1 MKLLLLVL
9 FVTLTS
15 YAQDGLFKTYYSSGK
30 VESEITYVD
39 RIRDGAAKF
48 YYENGN
54 LKQELTYVNGKV
66 EGLVKEYYE
75 NGNLKQTYNI
85 QDGRKEG
92 PVSLYKE
99 DGTYLSDIFYE
110 KGKRVKD
117 EVPVEDESF
126 AQMDTSINVSA
137 PAKDSVIATSQVIKK
152 AEETKVQTETF
163 TPPDSS
169 PDTLTGY
176 LTSADNMP
184 EPHGGWVWLY
194 KKLSYPREAREK
206 KIEGTTKILAYI
218 DGKGNVVD
226 ARIQEGFNPLCDE
239 AARVTVM
246 YTKFKPA
253 LVNGYE
259 VKIKMII
266 PVEFKLQ

>member
-1 MKLLLLVL
+1 MKVFLLVL
-9 FVTLTS
+9 FIALTS
-15 YAQDGLFKTYYSSGK
+15 YAQNGLFKTYYSNGT

-39 RIRDGAAKF
+39 RVRDGAAKF
-48 YYENGN
+48 FYPNGK

-99 DGTYLSDIFYE
+99 DGTYLSDVFYE

-117 EVPVEDESF
+117 EVSSDDESF
-126 AQMDTSINVSA
+126 VTSENDTTVPA
-137 PAKDSVIATSQVIKK
+137 PVDSTL
-152 AEETKVQTETF
+152 ETEKVLQKVTETQLQTNTL
-163 TPPDSS
+163 TPPDAV

-176 LTSADNMP
+176 VTSAEVMP
-184 EPHGGWVWLY
+184 EPHGGWEWLY
-194 KKLSYPREAREK
+194 KKLSYPRAAREN
-206 KIEGTTKILAYI
+206 KIEGTAKILAYI
-218 DGKGNVVD
+218 DEKGNVAA
-226 ARIQEGFNPLCDE
+226 ARVQEGFNQLCDE
-239 AARVTVM
+239 AARVTVL
-246 YTKFKPA
+246 YTRFKPA
-253 LVNGYE
+253 LINLKE

-266 PVEFKLQ
+266 PVEFKLH